1 MPQVELILILVKNN
15 PSILY
20 GLYRPM
26 RITHNMSSCSCG
38 ESHEAPTE
46 EIVEAEKSEALDEP
60 VEETSLDKHEELYKD
75 MEQTLAKLKEVMAY
89 LEEMAGEEKA
99 EEEEEEEAEPE
110 EEAEEEEK
118 AEEEMEEE
126 EEEEEED
133 EEKSVAEKAE
143 DLHKS
148 ITTLKKYGI
157 NIYSGKKA
165 TPAPAKTD
173 SPKVETIDYNN
184 VQKSFE
190 ELEALYDGGM

>member
-1 MPQVELILILVKNN
+1 
-15 PSILY
+15 
-20 GLYRPM
+20 
-26 RITHNMSSCSCG
+26 MSECTCG
-38 ESHEAPTE
+38 GSHEAPTE

-99 EEEEEEEAEPE
+99 EEDEEEAEPE

-118 AEEEMEEE
+118 AEEEEEE
-126 EEEEEED
+126 EAEED
-133 EEKSVAEKAE
+133 EEKSVAEKAD

-165 TPAPAKTD
+165 TPSPAKTD
-173 SPKVETIDYNN
+173 SPNKVESIDFNN
-184 VQKSFE
+184 VEKSFE

>member
-1 MPQVELILILVKNN
+1 
-15 PSILY
+15 
-20 GLYRPM
+20 
-26 RITHNMSSCSCG
+26 MSECTCG
-38 ESHEAPTE
+38 GSHEAPTE

-99 EEEEEEEAEPE
+99 EEEEEEAEPE

-118 AEEEMEEE
+118 AEEEEEE
-126 EEEEEED
+126 EEEAEED
-133 EEKSVAEKAE
+133 EEKSVAEKAD

-165 TPAPAKTD
+165 TPSPAKTN
-173 SPKVETIDYNN
+173 SPKVTKTDFNKVE
-184 VQKSFE
+184 KSFDE
-190 ELEALYDGGM
+190 IEALYDGGM